1 MNTSRALPFP
11 LWPPK
16 AGHEQIRFGF
26 PGGISIK
33 TGVEVATA
41 APRRAAAAQIRRA
54 ICRSCPGKGGR
65 LNAVG
70 LEKGLAWAGD
80 SSPRPEVLVSVSGDD
95 SREAASSKCRISLR
109 CHSST
114 SRRRRGGGWGGCVR
128 GRPGVSCWGD
138 VILPSYL
145 PPRGGLEHTGDW
157 GLVQEPH
164 GGCCFLS
171 QLIPPIDPLMAS
183 YAGKDIVS
191 EPDDG
196 NVSWGVTTASSA
208 SCSPMRARHYI
219 QLGTLFRGFSSP
231 RSAALWARRYAL
243 RGHS

>member
-1 MNTSRALPFP
+1 M
-11 LWPPK
+11 
-16 AGHEQIRFGF
+16 
-26 PGGISIK
+26 
-33 TGVEVATA
+33 
-41 APRRAAAAQIRRA
+41 
-54 ICRSCPGKGGR
+54 
-65 LNAVG
+65 
-70 LEKGLAWAGD
+70 
-80 SSPRPEVLVSVSGDD
+80 SVSGDD
-95 SREAASSKCRISLR
+95 SREAASSKCRISLPL
-109 CHSST
+109 SLIDQQEEEE
-114 SRRRRGGGWGGCVR
+114 GGEWGGCGR

-145 PPRGGLEHTGDW
+145 PPGGLEHTGDW

-219 QLGTLFRGFSSP
+219 QLGALFRGFSSP
-231 RSAALWARRYAL
+231 RSAALWARRNAL